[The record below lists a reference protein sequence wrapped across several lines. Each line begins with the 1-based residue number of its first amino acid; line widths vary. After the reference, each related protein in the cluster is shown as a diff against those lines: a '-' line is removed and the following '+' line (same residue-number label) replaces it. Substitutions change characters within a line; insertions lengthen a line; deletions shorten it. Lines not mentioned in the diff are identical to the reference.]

1 VARTREA
8 SLQCPSCGYS
18 YSIQPVP
25 PGRDPIEA
33 TAARPPST
41 LTWLRSYTSR
51 AVRQWPLWS
60 MFLLFSW
67 AIWAGGQTA
76 TILFA
81 MIAMFIAL
89 RLMAIAIECFPLSST
104 SGDPR
109 LALVLLGVLAV
120 LSALGVLWG
129 FLGLVR
135 LIDILAGGLQKAG
148 FSVDQ
153 DILTTAVA
161 TAIATLLA
169 VAVTAVLS
177 RRPRH
182 LAAADH
188 LVVRYW
194 RLALEASWTLGLIT
208 VALIPAVVRGRWF
221 PNVSLG
227 LFLPLLVLHAR
238 EDHRAFRERG
248 QAEPD
253 RALGRVLEAFVAR
266 VSRMRVARAY
276 DSYMS
281 PERTEADFRQWLL
294 DTPKPWR
301 RAYVGLWVVY
311 GLYCIVSIG
320 RRVWS
325 PVASMPVAPR
335 EFLLFCFLPALV
347 IVVKGVG
354 PPVWRTIQGLW
365 QGR

>member
-1 VARTREA
+1 MAKTREP

-18 YSIQPVP
+18 YPIRPVSS
-25 PGRDPIEA
+25 GRDPIEA
-33 TAARPPST
+33 YVARPPST
-41 LTWLRSYTSR
+41 LGWLRSYTGK
-51 AVRQWPLWS
+51 AIRQWPLWL

-76 TILFA
+76 IVLFA
-81 MIAMFIAL
+81 MIAMYIAL
-89 RLMAIAIECFPLSST
+89 RLMAIAIECFPLSSS

-109 LALVLLGVLAV
+109 LALWLLGGLAV

-129 FLGLVR
+129 FSGLVR
-135 LIDILAGGLQKAG
+135 LIDILAGGLRRAG

-161 TAIATLLA
+161 TTVATLLA
-169 VAVTAVLS
+169 VAVTVVLS
-177 RRPRH
+177 RRLQQ
-182 LAAADH
+182 LAEADQ
-188 LVVRYW
+188 LLVRYW

-208 VALIPAVVRGRWF
+208 VALVPGVVRAGWF

-227 LFLPLLVLHAR
+227 LFLPLIILHAR

-248 QAEPD
+248 RAEPD
-253 RALGRVLEAFVAR
+253 PVLGRVLGAFVAR

-294 DTPKPWR
+294 DTPKPLR
-301 RAYVGLWVVY
+301 RAYVVLSIVC
-311 GLYCIVSIG
+311 GLYGIVAIG

-335 EFLLFCFLPALV
+335 VFLLFCFLPALV
-347 IVVKGVG
+347 IVVRGLG
-354 PPVWRTIQGLW
+354 PVVWRTIQGLW